1 MLFDPPLWR
10 RTFDA
15 VERGVGAPLEAVVR
29 SDLYFDALAV
39 ATRVRKGA
47 GGHVER
53 LSRRGLHLLNLP
65 AGSDMRRLNDQLARL
80 DRRVLSL
87 SKQLDADDGRDP
99 VLEDV

>member
-1 MLFDPPLWR
+1 MLLDPPLWR
-10 RTFDA
+10 RTFDT
-15 VERGVGAPLEAVVR
+15 VERGIGAPLEALVR

-47 GGHVER
+47 GTHVER
-53 LSRRGLHLLNLP
+53 VSRRGLHLLNLP

-87 SKQLDADDGRDP
+87 SKQIESDTGRAP

>member
-1 MLFDPPLWR
+1 MPLDPPLWR
-10 RTFDA
+10 RTFDL
-15 VERGVGAPLEAVVR
+15 VERGVGVPLEAAVR

-47 GGHVER
+47 GAHVER

-87 SKQLDADDGRDP
+87 SKQLEAENGRAP
-99 VLEDV
+99 VVEEA